1 MSDGSATDQ
10 ITETSSLARRAWQ
23 AAVAAW
29 LVPGAGHLLLGRKRR
44 AAAFLVIV
52 MSALVIGLALDGNL
66 YRVEPDRPLTL
77 LLTLGSMGLGG
88 PYLFL
93 RFVAG
98 YSGQVVAP
106 GFEYGS
112 AFIVTAGLMNMLLV
126 LDVLDIVR
134 GRKE

>member
-1 MSDGSATDQ
+1 MSEGSATDS
-10 ITETSSLARRAWQ
+10 ITPTPALAPRVWQ
-23 AAVAAW
+23 AVVAAW
-29 LVPGAGHLLLGRKRR
+29 LVPGAGHLLLGRKGR

-52 MSALVIGLALDGNL
+52 MAALLVGLALDGNL
-66 YRVEPDRPLTL
+66 YRVEPERPLTL

-98 YSGQVVAP
+98 YAGQVVAP

>member
-1 MSDGSATDQ
+1 MSDGAATD
-10 ITETSSLARRAWQ
+10 RATPDPALTRQAWR

-29 LVPGAGHLLLGRKRR
+29 LVPGAGHMLLGRRRR

-52 MSALVIGLALDGNL
+52 LSALLIGLTLDGNL
-66 YRVEPDRPLTL
+66 YQVEPDRPLTL

-88 PYLFL
+88 PYLLL
-93 RFVAG
+93 RFIIG
-98 YSGQVVAP
+98 YSGQVVSP